1 MGLRAVLTWAA
12 ITRVERGVE
21 LAVRNSKTI
30 QFFERVHTIPLVAL
44 FYPVHALDLLI
55 ELDVRCPELL
65 FPHTSFQNSIQV
77 WQIHPVEKAD
87 FPRPGFKKQCPCFLQ
102 RHPRGQRHAD
112 QRQG

>member
-44 FYPVHALDLLI
+44 FYPAHALDVLV
-55 ELDVRCPELL
+55 EMCGV
-65 FPHTSFQNSIQV
+65 QNCSARIFKIPSQV
-77 WQIHPVEKAD
+77 WQIHPVEKTD